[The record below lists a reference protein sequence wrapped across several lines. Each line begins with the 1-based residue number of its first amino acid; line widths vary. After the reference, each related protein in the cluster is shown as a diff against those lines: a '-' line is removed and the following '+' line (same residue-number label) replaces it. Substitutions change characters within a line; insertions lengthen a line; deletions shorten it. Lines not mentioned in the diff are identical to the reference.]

1 MEWFLLVRPLY
12 KECFGTE
19 KLINIGE
26 VTLEINSL
34 SLFMKVYII
43 SRLHNR
49 QYSMYVDWFVTTLNS
64 GIILQILFVDY
75 KNWLNVIF

>member
-1 MEWFLLVRPLY
+1 
-12 KECFGTE
+12 
-19 KLINIGE
+19 
-26 VTLEINSL
+26 
-34 SLFMKVYII
+34 MKVYII

-49 QYSMYVDWFVTTLNS
+49 QYSMYVEWFVTTLNS